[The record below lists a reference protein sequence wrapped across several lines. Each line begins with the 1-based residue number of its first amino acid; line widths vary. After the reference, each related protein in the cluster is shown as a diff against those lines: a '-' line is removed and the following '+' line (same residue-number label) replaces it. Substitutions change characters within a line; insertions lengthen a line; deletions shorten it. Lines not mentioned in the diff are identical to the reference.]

1 MDSKEKNKSDQ
12 YEKNISNEDNQ
23 LTETI
28 NEFINSAF
36 EKADEEL
43 KAEESESVIIKCTI
57 NNESSLREKNDES
70 SEINKSLVQKVEFCL
85 TPEVIENSSL
95 ETTKNEILKSD
106 LLKKIFSKLV
116 DFRGNLIKY
125 LKQVIYKF

>member
-12 YEKNISNEDNQ
+12 YEKNFSNEDNQ
-23 LTETI
+23 LKETI

-57 NNESSLREKNDES
+57 NNESSLGEKNDES

-95 ETTKNEILKSD
+95 ETTKNDILKSD
-106 LLKKIFSKLV
+106 LIKKIFSKLV